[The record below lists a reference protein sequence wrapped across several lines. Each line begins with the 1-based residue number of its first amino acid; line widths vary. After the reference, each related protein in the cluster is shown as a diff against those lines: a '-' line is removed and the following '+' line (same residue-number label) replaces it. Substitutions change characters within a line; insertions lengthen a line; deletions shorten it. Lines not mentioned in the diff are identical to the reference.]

1 MQATTYLNET
11 NVRGA
16 KRKEI
21 IDQVAATIILES
33 FLAYRKNQKAK
44 EKAAAE
50 LAEEE

>member
-1 MQATTYLNET
+1 MQAASYLNET

-33 FLAYRKNQKAK
+33 FLAFRKNEKAK
-44 EKAAAE
+44 AE
-50 LAEEE
+50 AQTPEQK